1 MERNHN
7 IHTTMS
13 NFKNKELEKAILSN
27 QDIEVKK
34 GFLGLGKK
42 YIYKPTKSNIRIVC
56 EYFNNEKGNNIEKLL
71 SKPIDEI
78 AKEIETKPQ
87 IEGDQMGNIQLE
99 AAISDDGQ
107 FVAYQIA
114 KYSDFEY
121 VAEGEVK
128 IYTGEEAKIVAK
140 AL

>member
-1 MERNHN
+1 
-7 IHTTMS
+7 
-13 NFKNKELEKAILSN
+13 
-27 QDIEVKK
+27 
-34 GFLGLGKK
+34 
-42 YIYKPTKSNIRIVC
+42 
-56 EYFNNEKGNNIEKLL
+56 
-71 SKPIDEI
+71 
-78 AKEIETKPQ
+78 
-87 IEGDQMGNIQLE
+87 MGNIQLE

-121 VAEGEVK
+121 IAEGEVK